1 MVGFLFSGPPMH
13 TVNTTAI
20 TKFMQEGN
28 AQIAALRD
36 DANENQIADHIR
48 GMVAATMDQLSSQ
61 VSEATR
67 NDAEQWQ
74 QWALGVA
81 DGLAVAD

>member
-20 TKFMQEGN
+20 SKFMQEGN

-48 GMVAATMDQLSSQ
+48 GMVAATMDQ